1 MRVLRGRGDAG
12 RCAIAAVNSCVWP
25 LGGLEK
31 MVIFRLIGLVLIAGA
46 LMVFGADVLRS
57 LESGEVG
64 INSFAQV
71 WALLDERLGMTTLEG
86 FKAWAEATLPAAA
99 WDPGVVSV
107 LSYPAWAV
115 LGVLGI
121 IIALIFRPRNG

>member
-1 MRVLRGRGDAG
+1 MIV
-12 RCAIAAVNSCVWP
+12 
-25 LGGLEK
+25 
-31 MVIFRLIGLVLIAGA
+31 FRLLGLILIAGA
-46 LMVFGADVLRS
+46 LMVFGADALRS

-71 WALLDERLGMTTLEG
+71 WALLDERLGAASLDG
-86 FKAWAEATLPAAA
+86 FKAWAEATLPPAA

-107 LSYPAWAV
+107 LGYPAWAV

>member
-1 MRVLRGRGDAG
+1 
-12 RCAIAAVNSCVWP
+12 
-25 LGGLEK
+25 
-31 MVIFRLIGLVLIAGA
+31 MVIFRLLGLVLIAGA

-64 INSFAQV
+64 INSFAEV
-71 WALLDERLGMTTLEG
+71 WALLDARLGMTSLDG
-86 FKAWAEATLPAAA
+86 FKAWAEVTLPPAA

-121 IIALIFRPRNG
+121 VIALIFRPRNG